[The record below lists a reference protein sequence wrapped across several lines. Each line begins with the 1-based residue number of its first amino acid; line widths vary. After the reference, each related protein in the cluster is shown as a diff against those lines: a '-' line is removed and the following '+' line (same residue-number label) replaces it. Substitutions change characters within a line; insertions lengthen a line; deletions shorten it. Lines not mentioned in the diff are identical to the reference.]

1 MDSSQVTLFGHW
13 ICPYSIRVQFALG
26 QRDISYSMVDVPPR
40 AVRPKDFVVPTEFIE
55 NSPKLEVP
63 MVKFGAEYLADSIP
77 ILEWLEELVPLNS
90 LLPTQGEDRHL
101 VRQRVQ
107 WLDKYLYRP
116 MIGVYYGTDT
126 VKIAIAS
133 DAVGNALVEVATWLH
148 DSQWLAGEAPTI
160 AEAIM
165 VGFYTRITGLQQL
178 GLTAPIPTEVAAHW
192 KRCTQL
198 QGWSHVEWSEEQTV
212 EFVGRFKKYREIQS
226 AQG

>member
-1 MDSSQVTLFGHW
+1 MDSNQVTLFGHW

-26 QRDISYSMVDVPPR
+26 QRKIAFDLVEVPPR
-40 AVRPKDFVVPTEFIE
+40 AVRPKDFVVPAEFIE
-55 NSPKLEVP
+55 HSPKLEVP
-63 MVKFGAEYLADSIP
+63 MVRCGTEYLADSIP
-77 ILEWLEELVPLNS
+77 ILEWLEEQFSTDS
-90 LLPTQGEDRHL
+90 LLPERGEDRHL

-126 VKIAIAS
+126 AKISIAS

-178 GLTAPIPTEVAAHW
+178 GLTAPIPTEVAAHIE
-192 KRCTQL
+192 RCKQL
-198 QGWSHVEWSEEQTV
+198 QGWGHVEWSAEQTV
-212 EFVGRFKKYREIQS
+212 EFVGRFQKYREIQNAHS
-226 AQG
+226 